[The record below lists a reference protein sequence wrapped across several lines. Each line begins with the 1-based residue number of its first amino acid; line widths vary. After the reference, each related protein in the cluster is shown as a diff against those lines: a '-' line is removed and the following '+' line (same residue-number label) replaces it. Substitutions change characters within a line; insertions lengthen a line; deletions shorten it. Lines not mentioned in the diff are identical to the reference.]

1 MQISEHV
8 HALKIPFQL
17 RDPSGQPV
25 DRFVYAYLIYGTEI
39 CLIDSGVA
47 GSERRIFDYVR
58 KTGRT
63 PDEIAM
69 LVLTHA
75 HPDHIGAAAA
85 IKSATGCTVA
95 AHRADKAWIED
106 TTLQFRERPIP
117 NFDDLVG
124 GPVEVDRILNDGD
137 LLEVGDDLRLEVF
150 HTPGHSNGSISLLLR
165 EDGVLFSGD
174 AIPHAGDLPIYDD
187 VGASVSSIT
196 KLKNI
201 EGVNYL
207 LSSWNEPREGKD
219 VYKLMDDGLQYL
231 QRIHEAVLAITDTGY
246 LPESEEFCPL
256 VMAKLGLPPAAAN
269 PIVCRSFAAHC
280 KVRDQRYL
288 LQDE

>member
-8 HALKIPFQL
+8 HAIKIPFQL
-17 RDPSGQPV
+17 RGPSGQPI

-47 GSERRIFDYVR
+47 GSERMILDYVR

-63 PDEIAM
+63 PEEIAL

-85 IKSATGCTVA
+85 IKNATCCTVA
-95 AHRADKAWIED
+95 THRDDKAWIED
-106 TTLQFRERPIP
+106 TALQFKERPIP
-117 NFDDLVG
+117 NFDELVG
-124 GPVEVDRILNDGD
+124 GPVDVDRILDEGD
-137 LLEVGDDLRLEVF
+137 LVEVGDDLRLEVF
-150 HTPGHSNGSISLLLR
+150 HTPGHSKGSISLLLH
-165 EDGVLFSGD
+165 EDGALFSGD
-174 AIPHAGDLPIYDD
+174 AIPHTGDLPIYDD
-187 VGASVSSIT
+187 VVASVRSIT

-201 EGVNYL
+201 EGVKYL
-207 LSSWNEPREGKD
+207 LSSWNEPQASKH
-219 VYKLMDDGLQYL
+219 VYTLMDDGLQYL
-231 QRIHEAVLAITDTGY
+231 QRIHEAVLAIADTGY
-246 LPESEEFCPL
+246 SPESEEFCPL
-256 VMAKLGLPPAAAN
+256 ILEKLGLPPAAAN

-280 KVRDQRYL
+280 KVRNQRDL

>member
-1 MQISEHV
+1 MQVTEHV

-17 RDPSGQPV
+17 RGPSGQPV

-47 GSERRIFDYVR
+47 GSERAIVEYVR

-63 PDEIAM
+63 PEEISL

-95 AHRADKAWIED
+95 AHRDDKAWIED
-106 TTLQFRERPIP
+106 TALQFDERPIP
-117 NFDDLVG
+117 NFDELVG

-137 LLEVGDDLRLEVF
+137 LVEVGDDLRLEVC
-150 HTPGHSNGSISLLLR
+150 HTPGHSNGSISLLLH

-174 AIPHAGDLPIYDD
+174 AIPYAGDLPIYDD
-187 VGASVSSIT
+187 VGASVSSIK

-201 EGVNYL
+201 EGVKYL
-207 LSSWNEPREGKD
+207 LSSWNEPREGND
-219 VYKLMDDGLQYL
+219 VYKLMDD
-231 QRIHEAVLAITDTGY
+231 
-246 LPESEEFCPL
+246 
-256 VMAKLGLPPAAAN
+256 
-269 PIVCRSFAAHC
+269 
-280 KVRDQRYL
+280 
-288 LQDE
+288 

>member
-8 HALKIPFQL
+8 HAIKIPFQL
-17 RDPSGQPV
+17 RAPSGQLV

-47 GSERRIFDYVR
+47 GSERVILDYVR
-58 KTGRT
+58 KMGRT
-63 PDEIAM
+63 PEEIAL

-106 TTLQFRERPIP
+106 TALQFRERPIP
-117 NFDDLVG
+117 NFDELVG
-124 GPVEVDRILNDGD
+124 GSVDVDRILNDGD
-137 LLEVGDDLRLEVF
+137 LVDVDDGLRLEVF
-150 HTPGHSNGSISLLLR
+150 HTPGHSQGSISLLLH
-165 EDGVLFSGD
+165 EDGALFSGD

-187 VGASVSSIT
+187 VRASVSSIT
-196 KLKNI
+196 KLLSI
-201 EGVNYL
+201 EGVRYL
-207 LSSWNEPREGKD
+207 LSSWNEPCEGND
-219 VYKLMDDGLQYL
+219 VYTLMDDGLRYL
-231 QRIHEAVLAITDTGY
+231 QRIHEAVLAIADTGY
-246 LPESEEFCPL
+246 PSESEEFCPL

-280 KVRDQRYL
+280 KVRDQRDL